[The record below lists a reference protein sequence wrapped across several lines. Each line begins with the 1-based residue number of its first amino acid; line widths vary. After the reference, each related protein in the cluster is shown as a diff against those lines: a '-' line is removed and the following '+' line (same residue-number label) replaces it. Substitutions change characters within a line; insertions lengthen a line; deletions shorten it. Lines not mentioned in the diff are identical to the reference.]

1 MITAH
6 QLIKEWKKALESDIT
21 SSNYLNNKIMKNYS
35 IPIVWESYKRYE
47 VEAENLQE
55 AVTKAL
61 RIFLKEPDDEYIDDS
76 VSIDDLISEDYQE
89 EDFDIHKAMQD
100 L

>member
-1 MITAH
+1 M
-6 QLIKEWKKALESDIT
+6 KE
-21 SSNYLNNKIMKNYS
+21 YS
-35 IPIVWESYKRYE
+35 IPIVWESYKRYN

-61 RIFLKEPDDEYIDDS
+61 KEFLKEPDDNYIDDS
-76 VSIDDLISEDYQE
+76 FFIDDMIAEDYKE
-89 EDFDIHKAMQD
+89 EDFDINEAIQK

>member
-1 MITAH
+1 
-6 QLIKEWKKALESDIT
+6 
-21 SSNYLNNKIMKNYS
+21 MKNYS
-35 IPIVWESYKRYE
+35 IPIVWESYKRYN

-61 RIFLKEPDDEYIDDS
+61 KEFLKEPDENYIDDS
-76 VSIDDLISEDYQE
+76 FSIDHDDEGLHGES
-89 EDFDIHKAMQD
+89 FDIHKAYSE

>member
-1 MITAH
+1 
-6 QLIKEWKKALESDIT
+6 
-21 SSNYLNNKIMKNYS
+21 MKNYS
-35 IPIVWESYKRYE
+35 IPIVWESYKRYD

-61 RIFLKEPDDEYIDDS
+61 KEFLKEPDENYIDDS
-76 VSIDDLISEDYQE
+76 FSIDHDDEGLGGES
-89 EDFDIHKAMQD
+89 FDIHQVYNE

>member
-1 MITAH
+1 
-6 QLIKEWKKALESDIT
+6 
-21 SSNYLNNKIMKNYS
+21 MKNYS
-35 IPIVWESYKRYE
+35 IPIVWESYKRYD

-61 RIFLKEPDDEYIDDS
+61 KEFLSIPDENYLEDSFDVDLQNLEEEYPN
-76 VSIDDLISEDYQE
+76 
-89 EDFDIHKAMQD
+89 EDFNMDIVYSK

>member
-1 MITAH
+1 
-6 QLIKEWKKALESDIT
+6 
-21 SSNYLNNKIMKNYS
+21 MKNYS

-61 RIFLKEPDDEYIDDS
+61 SIFLKEPDDNYIDNS
-76 VSIDDLISEDYQE
+76 FSIDDILAEDYQE
-89 EDFDIHKAMQD
+89 EDFDIHQAIQNIP
-100 L
+100 

>member
-1 MITAH
+1 
-6 QLIKEWKKALESDIT
+6 
-21 SSNYLNNKIMKNYS
+21 MKTYN

-55 AVTKAL
+55 AVTKAVKQ
-61 RIFLKEPDDEYIDDS
+61 FLKEPDQNYIEDSFFIDEIVY
-76 VSIDDLISEDYQE
+76 EEYN
-89 EDFDIHKAMQD
+89 EDFDIHKTYKE

>member
-1 MITAH
+1 MA
-6 QLIKEWKKALESDIT
+6 KK
-21 SSNYLNNKIMKNYS
+21 YS

-61 RIFLKEPDDEYIDDS
+61 RQFLKEPDDNYIDDS
-76 VSIDDLISEDYQE
+76 FSIDDMIADDYKE
-89 EDFDIHKAMQD
+89 ESFDIHKAFNE

>member
-1 MITAH
+1 
-6 QLIKEWKKALESDIT
+6 
-21 SSNYLNNKIMKNYS
+21 MKNYS
-35 IPIVWESYKRYE
+35 IPIVWESYKRYN

-61 RIFLKEPDDEYIDDS
+61 KQFLKEPDDNYIDDS
-76 VSIDDLISEDYQE
+76 FSIDDLIADDYKE
-89 EDFDIHKAMQD
+89 ESFDIHKIINE

>member
-1 MITAH
+1 
-6 QLIKEWKKALESDIT
+6 
-21 SSNYLNNKIMKNYS
+21 MKNYS

-61 RIFLKEPDDEYIDDS
+61 SIFFKEPDDNYIDDS
-76 VSIDDLISEDYQE
+76 FSIDNMLAEDYQE
-89 EDFDIHKAMQD
+89 EDFDIHQAIQNIP
-100 L
+100 

>member
-1 MITAH
+1 
-6 QLIKEWKKALESDIT
+6 
-21 SSNYLNNKIMKNYS
+21 MKNYS
-35 IPIVWESYKRYE
+35 IPIVWESYKRYN

-61 RIFLKEPDDEYIDDS
+61 KQFLKEPDDNYIDDS
-76 VSIDDLISEDYQE
+76 FSIDDLIADDYKDE
-89 EDFDIHKAMQD
+89 SFDIHKIYNE

>member
-1 MITAH
+1 
-6 QLIKEWKKALESDIT
+6 
-21 SSNYLNNKIMKNYS
+21 MKNYS
-35 IPIVWESYKRYE
+35 IPIIWESYKRYD

-61 RIFLKEPDDEYIDDS
+61 KEFLQEPDENYLDDS
-76 VSIDDLISEDYQE
+76 FSIDHDDEGLHGEF
-89 EDFDIHKAMQD
+89 FDIHKAYSE

>member
-1 MITAH
+1 
-6 QLIKEWKKALESDIT
+6 
-21 SSNYLNNKIMKNYS
+21 MKNYS

-61 RIFLKEPDDEYIDDS
+61 SIFLKEPDDNYIDDS
-76 VSIDDLISEDYQE
+76 FSIDDLLAEDYQE
-89 EDFDIHKAMQD
+89 EDFDIYQAIQNIP
-100 L
+100 

>member
-1 MITAH
+1 
-6 QLIKEWKKALESDIT
+6 
-21 SSNYLNNKIMKNYS
+21 MKNYS

-61 RIFLKEPDDEYIDDS
+61 RVFLKEPDDTYIDDS
-76 VSIDDLISEDYQE
+76 FSIDDLISEDYKE
-89 EDFDIHKAMQD
+89 EDFDINEVIQN

>member
-1 MITAH
+1 
-6 QLIKEWKKALESDIT
+6 
-21 SSNYLNNKIMKNYS
+21 MKNYS
-35 IPIVWESYKRYE
+35 IPIVWESYKRYN

-61 RIFLKEPDDEYIDDS
+61 KEFLQEPDENYLEDS
-76 VSIDDLISEDYQE
+76 FSIDHDDEGLNGES
-89 EDFDIHKAMQD
+89 FDIHQVYNE